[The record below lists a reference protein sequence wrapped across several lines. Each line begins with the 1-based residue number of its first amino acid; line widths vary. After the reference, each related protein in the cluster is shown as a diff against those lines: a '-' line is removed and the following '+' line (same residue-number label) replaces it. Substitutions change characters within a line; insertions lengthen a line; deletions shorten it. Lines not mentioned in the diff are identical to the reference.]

1 MLFEKQLR
9 ENSPVMETLPPSET
23 EQGEKKE
30 MYFQDKLT
38 GHEHIHSTATLPCES
53 W

>member
-1 MLFEKQLR
+1 
-9 ENSPVMETLPPSET
+9 METSPPSET

-38 GHEHIHSTATLPCES
+38 DYNQTHIQSTATLLCEA